1 MIGRIAGKLLEK
13 QSPWLLVD
21 VGGVAYEMQVPMTS
35 IYRLGDVGTEVV
47 LHTHVAVSET
57 SQQLFGFAQKSDREL
72 FRILIKINGVGP
84 KMALAIMSGMEASDL
99 VRCVMEDN
107 AAALVKVPG
116 VGKKTAERLLIE
128 LRDKLKNWEMPTL
141 PLAELEAA
149 SAPKVAAASAEEAE
163 SALISLGYK
172 PTEATKMVAAVV
184 KKYAADISSSED
196 LIRLSLKSMVA

>member
-21 VGGVAYEMQVPMTS
+21 VSGVAYEMQVPMTS
-35 IYRLGDVGTEVV
+35 IYRLGEVGAEVI

-57 SQQLFGFAQKSDREL
+57 SQQLFGFAEKNDREL

-107 AAALVKVPG
+107 VTALVKVPG

-128 LRDKLKNWEMPTL
+128 LRDKLKNWEMPTV

-172 PTEATKMVAAVV
+172 PTQATKMVAAVV
-184 KKYAADISSSED
+184 KKHAADISSSED